1 MRMWFDDSAT
11 AVSDNK
17 SSWMSAVTRR
27 LVQLGLVS
35 LFPLLLGA
43 TCGLEPCDV
52 FNCDTLPFVEDLS
65 WSNGEQDDHD
75 DMDGDM
81 DDDMDDHDDM
91 DDDMD
96 DHDDMDGDMDD
107 HDDMDDD
114 MDDDHDEGTN
124 GDDHDTDAEDHDEG
138 EEG

>member
-1 MRMWFDDSAT
+1 MRTWFDDSAT
-11 AVSDNK
+11 GVSDNK
-17 SSWMSAVTRR
+17 SSWMLPAARR

-52 FNCDTLPFVEDLS
+52 FNCDTLPFMEDFS
-65 WSNGEQDDHD
+65 WPNDDH
-75 DMDGDM
+75 
-81 DDDMDDHDDM
+81 DDDMDDHDMDDM
-91 DDDMD
+91 DDDM
-96 DHDDMDGDMDD
+96 
-107 HDDMDDD
+107 DD

-124 GDDHDTDAEDHDEG
+124 GDDHDADAEDHDEG

>member
-1 MRMWFDDSAT
+1 MPDVRGLFAEETTMRMWFDDSAT

-81 DDDMDDHDDM
+81 DDHDDM
-91 DDDMD
+91 DDDM
-96 DHDDMDGDMDD
+96 GDMDD
-107 HDDMDDD
+107 GV
-114 MDDDHDEGTN
+114 DDDHDEGTN
-124 GDDHDTDAEDHDEG
+124 GDDHDADAEDHDEG